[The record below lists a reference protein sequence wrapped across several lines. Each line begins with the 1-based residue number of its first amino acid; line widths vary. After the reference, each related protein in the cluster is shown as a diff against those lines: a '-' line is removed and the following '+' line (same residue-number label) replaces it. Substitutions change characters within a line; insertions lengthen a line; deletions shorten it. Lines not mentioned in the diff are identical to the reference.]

1 MSASDLSQPR
11 VAMIQ
16 DGARLR
22 YMVPLALQNVGM
34 LERVFIDWFV
44 RRGSLEEKIA
54 GMGSKFNPKLGKR
67 MAERSC
73 AELDPSRVIRS
84 PLRALRLKLG
94 MRRLP
99 SAEDAYIWHSHETA
113 KWVLKKGFGQANAVY
128 GFVRNAAPEIF
139 QKARSAGLRT
149 CGDQMI
155 APLEVELAE
164 MKRQIERWP
173 GFRDRESVQM
183 HQGYLDFERATWQHL
198 DRITCAS
205 DYVREGLIS
214 VGIPA
219 ERIGVIP
226 YPWPQGAASGLERK
240 KVGKEVR
247 PLLVGF
253 VGAVGLRKGA
263 PWFLE
268 TARRFKPERVRFAM
282 VGPNLLNP
290 ARLEEFSG
298 RVQFVGPLPH
308 SQIFQWLDRFDI
320 FFFPSTCEGSAT
332 AVLEAMS
339 RGLPIVTTPNS
350 GSPVRDGVEGFVRA
364 YDDVDGFHEA
374 IMRLDDDRDLLLE
387 MGNAARRRVL
397 EFSIERYQTQLADHF
412 RQLLNIH

>member
-1 MSASDLSQPR
+1 
-11 VAMIQ
+11 MIQ

-253 VGAVGLRKGA
+253 VGAVGLRKGRRGSWRRRGDSSRSGCA
-263 PWFLE
+263 SRWWGQIFLIPPGSRNFRVACSLSDRCPI
-268 TARRFKPERVRFAM
+268 ARF
-282 VGPNLLNP
+282 
-290 ARLEEFSG
+290 FSG
-298 RVQFVGPLPH
+298 SIG
-308 SQIFQWLDRFDI
+308 
-320 FFFPSTCEGSAT
+320 STFSSF
-332 AVLEAMS
+332 L
-339 RGLPIVTTPNS
+339 
-350 GSPVRDGVEGFVRA
+350 
-364 YDDVDGFHEA
+364 
-374 IMRLDDDRDLLLE
+374 
-387 MGNAARRRVL
+387 RRVKAPPPRC
-397 EFSIERYQTQLADHF
+397 SR
-412 RQLLNIH
+412 R